1 MASEAALYDE
11 ELAGG
16 THWSFVLRRGTILRL
31 IDVAGGA
38 NVGMLFYNPSNPL
51 ERYNMPDTLKCQHTF
66 KLTRGNCLYS
76 DMGRIFCSIVEDSVG
91 WHDTVGGNSTRASV
105 AARWGQRSYQ
115 EARNERTQNG
125 HDSFLVEA
133 GKYGLGRRDLAAN
146 VNWFSKVGIADD
158 GTMTFHP
165 NHTKPGDAVAL
176 RFEMDTLVL
185 LHTCAHPLDTSPTY
199 PRRPVRYQ
207 LSQAEPVAPDDY
219 CRNFRPEN
227 WRGFENNR
235 LYHLEP
241 PLPGAAPE
249 LPRPSEDAPPLDAP
263 TLESARS
270 ADDAVYRQV
279 VPAGEYWLHQVRQG
293 QTLRIVDVE
302 GNQAADTLFYAAD
315 DPFDRYSAVDTMREQ
330 RNVYLSVG
338 TPLRASSG
346 RILLEIVADT
356 VGRHDTLGGACA
368 TESNTVRY
376 ALEKKTMH
384 ACRDSWLLAVGEHPE
399 VGLTKRDIAHNINF
413 FMNVPVTEDGGLKFA
428 DGVSGPGKYVEMRAA
443 MDVWVLISNCPQ
455 LNNPCNAYN
464 PTPIEVLIFD
474 A

>member
-1 MASEAALYDE
+1 MAPKAALYEE

-16 THWSFVLRRGTILRL
+16 THRSFVLRRGTVLRL

-38 NVGMLFYNPSNPL
+38 NVGMLFYNPGNPL

-76 DMGRIFCSIVEDSVG
+76 DMGRIFCSIVEDTVG
-91 WHDTVGGNSTRASV
+91 WHDTVGGNSTRAGV
-105 AARWGQRSYQ
+105 AARWGHRSYQ

-146 VNWFSKVGIADD
+146 VNWFSKVSVADD
-158 GTMTFHP
+158 GTMSFHP
-165 NHTKPGDAVAL
+165 DHSRPGDAVAL

-185 LHTCAHPLDTSPTY
+185 LHTCAHPLDTSPSY

-207 LSQAEPVAPDDY
+207 LFPAAPVAADDY

-235 LYHLEP
+235 IYHLE
-241 PLPGAAPE
+241 AAPPGDPPA
-249 LPRPSEDAPPLDAP
+249 LPRPPEDAEPLHVP
-263 TLESARS
+263 TLESPLRA
-270 ADDAVYRQV
+270 ADAVYRHV
-279 VPAGEYWLHQVRQG
+279 VPAGEYWLHQVRAG
-293 QTLRIVDVE
+293 QTLRIVDLE
-302 GNQAADTLFYAAD
+302 GNQAADTLFYAAA
-315 DPFDRYSAVDTMREQ
+315 DPAERYSAIDTMREQ

-338 TPLRASSG
+338 TPLRSTSG
-346 RILLEIVADT
+346 RIMLEIVADT

-384 ACRDSWLLAVGEHPE
+384 ACRDSWLLAVGERPE
-399 VGLTKRDIAHNINF
+399 VGLTKRDIGHNINF
-413 FMNVPVTEDGGLKFA
+413 FMNVPVTADGGLRFA
-428 DGVSGPGKYVEMRAA
+428 DGTSGPGKYVEMKAA
-443 MDVWVLISNCPQ
+443 MDVWAMISNCPQ